1 MTATVARTGGHTPPR
16 AHGGPDGGAAAA
28 HDFSTCANAAG
39 PCPQALRAVRSAD
52 PTRYP
57 DPRGTALRLRL
68 ARRHGVTPE
77 RVLLA
82 ASASEFIQ
90 RITAVAARLGVQAVQ
105 VPRLAYGDYAA
116 AAQACGLD
124 CTADARPGV
133 LHWWADPAS
142 PTGHSTPQPID
153 PGRTPTVL
161 DAVYAPLRLGG
172 TAARPAATTEALFV
186 LHSPNKALGL
196 CGVRGA
202 YVIAPSAAHAAVH
215 WPAGT
220 WTHALEACAPSW
232 PLSAQGVAMLEAWC
246 EDSVHDW
253 VIASRPVLACWTE
266 SLRELL
272 RSEGCTVLDSDCPFF
287 VVRPPVPVPAQALR
301 RHGVAVRDTASFGLA
316 GHWRVSAQPPASLHA
331 LRIALHAAWRAAE
344 RQPQVIEA
352 EPT

>member
-1 MTATVARTGGHTPPR
+1 MTVSVARPGGHTPPR
-16 AHGGPDGGAAAA
+16 THGGPDGVAAAA

-57 DPRGTALRLRL
+57 DPQGTALRLRL
-68 ARRHGVTPE
+68 ARRHGVAPE

-90 RITAVAARLGVQAVQ
+90 RITAMAARLGVQAVQ

-116 AAQACGLD
+116 AAQACGLGGMTD
-124 CTADARPGV
+124 TRHRV
-133 LHWWADPAS
+133 LRWCADPAS
-142 PTGHSTPQPID
+142 PTGHTTAPPAD
-153 PGRTPTVL
+153 AGRVPTVL
-161 DAVYAPLRLGG
+161 DAVYAPLRLRG
-172 TAARPAATTEALFV
+172 RPAWPEQATEAVFV

-202 YVIAPSAAHAAVH
+202 YVIAPSASHEAVD
-215 WPAGT
+215 WPVST

-246 EDSVHDW
+246 EDEVLDW
-253 VIASRPVLACWTE
+253 VTASRTVLAHWTE
-266 SLRELL
+266 SLRDLL
-272 RSEGCTVLDSDCPFF
+272 RSEGCTVFDSDCPFF
-287 VVRPPVPVPAQALR
+287 VVRPPVPVPAQTLR

-331 LRIALHAAWRAAE
+331 LRIALHAAWRDAE